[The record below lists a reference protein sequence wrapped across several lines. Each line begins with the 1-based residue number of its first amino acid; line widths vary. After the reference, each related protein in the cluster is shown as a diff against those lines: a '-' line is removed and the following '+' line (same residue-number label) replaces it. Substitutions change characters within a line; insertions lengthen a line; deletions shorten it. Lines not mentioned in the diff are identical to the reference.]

1 MVVRPPGRE
10 RVIQELREIHVH
22 PGIARMKSLAEAV
35 CGGQAWMQ
43 AWKPSCESLPSVSQ
57 VDPAELV
64 SCPDPLAR
72 VRKRVWCSER
82 LGAG

>member
-43 AWKPSCESLPSVSQ
+43 AWKPNCESLPSVSQ
-57 VDPAELV
+57 VDPRRIGLV
-64 SCPDPLAR
+64 SRPSCTCEKEGL
-72 VRKRVWCSER
+72 VF
-82 LGAG
+82 